1 MPRAPMKK
9 YALAPDGKLVYRD
22 TGTVARGN
30 LSYKVAKNG
39 QIRVYRNGKLD
50 GYVGKPNKKVQAE
63 INRRSA
69 QRVKRAERKAIKY
82 GSDYMDVL
90 DDIPDWEDILDQA
103 REWRANEREGT
114 RPIKTPDAMIRRYN
128 FAEMLDKAVKQGIL
142 TKEDANNRWREFE
155 TEMRIGSKAT
165 QKQQWDDIKQYF
177 KDLGFDYE
185 EGKFIA
191 EAFGGKPVVTDGGT
205 FIQDSSG
212 NLIGLNTIIKRK

>member
-69 QRVKRAERKAIKY
+69 QRVKRAESKARREFIGDIY
-82 GSDYMDVL
+82 DVSDL
-90 DDIPDWEDILDQA
+90 PTWEDVLDQA

-114 RPIKTPDAMIRRYN
+114 RPIKTPDATIRRYN
-128 FAEMLDKAVKQGIL
+128 FAEMLDKAVKAGVI
-142 TKEDANNRWREFE
+142 TAEDANQRWYDFE
-155 TEMRIGSKAT
+155 QEMRTGTKAS
-165 QKQQWDDIKQYF
+165 QYEQWDDIKKYF
-177 KDLGFDYE
+177 KDMGFDYE
-185 EGKFIA
+185 DGKFKARIEPA
-191 EAFGGKPVVTDGGT
+191 DT
-205 FIQDSSG
+205 IH
-212 NLIGLNTIIKRK
+212 IGSNQHGLYIRD